1 MEFDATDLEE
11 VVGAVWSGMLG
22 VPMVASQQLDSS
34 GGAEDPLQFTGCI
47 HISAGWEGSLLVQA
61 PEPVARE
68 LAAAMFGIEAD
79 DLGDEELVD
88 ALGEVTN
95 MIGGNVKALVGGNV
109 LSLPSVTRG
118 RDFHVAVPGSR
129 VCASTRVESCGQTSH
144 VLLLARDAA
153 A

>member
-1 MEFDATDLEE
+1 
-11 VVGAVWSGMLG
+11 
-22 VPMVASQQLDSS
+22 
-34 GGAEDPLQFTGCI
+34 
-47 HISAGWEGSLLVQA
+47 
-61 PEPVARE
+61 VARE

-118 RDFHVAVPGSR
+118 RDFLVAVPGSR
-129 VCASTRVESCGQTSH
+129 VCASTRVESCGQTSR
-144 VLLLARDAA
+144 VLLLARDTSA
-153 A
+153 